1 MKIKKIN
8 ALTHIITFIPSM
20 IVMPIDIAMYLMK
33 ERSKFNHKMH
43 KSELLSREYKYI
55 WINKKI
61 RNYISDK
68 LRNISDKKYNHKFN
82 SKFNNKFNN
91 KYSNRKIP
99 IITVPPLQDEIIDEP
114 EEEKDIIVI

>member
-8 ALTHIITFIPSM
+8 ALTHLITFIPS
-20 IVMPIDIAMYLMK
+20 IIIMPFDIAMYLMK

-68 LRNISDKKYNHKFN
+68 LRNISDKKYN
-82 SKFNNKFNN
+82 NKFNK
-91 KYSNRKIP
+91 KYANRKIP
-99 IITVPPLQDEIIDEP
+99 IITIPPLEDEP
-114 EEEKDIIVI
+114 QEDKDIIII

>member
-8 ALTHIITFIPSM
+8 ALTHIITFIPSI

-55 WINKKI
+55 WINLTKNIWLLDLTKQQQALFMRYFLKI
-61 RNYISDK
+61 
-68 LRNISDKKYNHKFN
+68 
-82 SKFNNKFNN
+82 
-91 KYSNRKIP
+91 
-99 IITVPPLQDEIIDEP
+99 T
-114 EEEKDIIVI
+114 